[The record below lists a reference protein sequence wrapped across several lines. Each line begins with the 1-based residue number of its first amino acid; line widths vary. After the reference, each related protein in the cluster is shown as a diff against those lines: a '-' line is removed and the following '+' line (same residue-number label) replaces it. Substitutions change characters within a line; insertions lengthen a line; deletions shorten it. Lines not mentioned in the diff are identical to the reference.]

1 MFNRSSFRIA
11 LALSALLT
19 FGPSSSFAQTSKG
32 FLVGNVV
39 DPNEAVVVG
48 ANIKITNSSTGISRE
63 TISTADGSFRIEAV
77 EPGTYRVEVS
87 QTGFKTALRESVEIG
102 ASQTATV
109 SFQLELGIQSEV
121 VNVTSGADVILQTQ
135 DGARVSSLSEHE
147 ITDLPTPGLNPASLV
162 FTLPGVVDPG
172 PLAGGFVQGS
182 EFSVNGLRARA
193 NNQLIDGLD
202 NNDNSVAG
210 QAYIPILREGYS
222 EVTVLQSNYSAEFGR
237 AGGAVVNITTRGGT
251 NNFHGSVYDVINN
264 SSFNSLTASQ
274 RADGTRKPV
283 VVENT
288 FGFSLG
294 GPIKKDKLFFF
305 GTYQADR
312 FRSGVDGTTRV
323 PTVSGFNTL
332 RSLFPVGA
340 NPNLDRYLSI
350 VGTLRGEREISSVA
364 LGGGR
369 PDIDFGETTI
379 NSAQPLN
386 DHQFLSRVDW
396 TPTQKDSFG
405 FRYIFDDQLF
415 SNQFP
420 TSASGGSPFPG
431 FEVDVPSRNQNF
443 FFNYTRSISTR
454 LINEAR
460 FGYGRADVEFAA
472 RDPQVAV
479 NGALFSFTGAGLG
492 QGITSIGLPFVFPQ
506 GRLFNNYQIQDTLSD
521 TIGSHTLRFGVDL
534 NIQRSQQAIPFNS
547 RGVLTFAG
555 GGGFNAFGNFVD
567 QFSGRGGGGA
577 AIQFGSPIIFPNAF
591 YQNYFINDSWRVKE
605 NLTLNLGLRYENY
618 GTPFNSVRFPAFA
631 GFDQPVETVAR
642 QERDNNNFAPRV
654 SFAYQPRFFKS
665 LFGRNKTVFRGGI
678 AVNYDF
684 FFNNIL
690 SNTAATVPNVFGVTN
705 FGASLPAD
713 TDPRGIRNFGVGS
726 LPATG
731 TPDPLATINTIP
743 RNLVNPQTFVYNFDV
758 QRELPFN
765 LIADVGYVG
774 SRGTRLFIN
783 EQLNPG
789 IGGFNTL
796 VRAFPNRGSVVARTN
811 GGDSSYNSLQARLD
825 RGFNNGLLL
834 RFAYTFSKAID
845 DVNSEVFVTTGG
857 ASVGSDPF
865 NRRVDRSLASFD
877 VPHRFVATFIYN
889 VPGLVKS
896 GFGSSLLGGYSIAG
910 TYRLQSGNAQT
921 PFVGGIDLNGDGSAT
936 NDRPAISNPNAPANS
951 VGFSNFISENFISGA
966 ISPTGFS
973 DLNGNPVNP
982 SDVQFLVSES
992 IRTGL
997 AGRNILRGPRQNR
1010 LDLSLTKAI
1019 KLGFTRPEADQ
1030 FEIRFD
1036 YFNAFNTPQFAPGTG
1051 DVTDTTFND
1060 FRFNSGNLNIGN
1072 FSAGRIG
1079 QFQLRYVF

>member
-1 MFNRSSFRIA
+1 VTRINFRIA
-11 LALSALLT
+11 SAIFMLLAVGSCV
-19 FGPSSSFAQTSKG
+19 FGQTSKG

-39 DPNEAVVVG
+39 DPNGAVIVG
-48 ANIKITNSSTGISRE
+48 ANVKMTNTSTGVSRE
-63 TISTADGSFRIEAV
+63 TVSTSDGSFRIDAV
-77 EPGTYRVEVS
+77 DPGTYKVEVS
-87 QTGFKTALRESVEIG
+87 QNGFKTAVSDNVVVD

-109 SFQLELGIQSEV
+109 SFQLELGTQSEV
-121 VNVTSGADVILQTQ
+121 VNVISGADVILQTQ
-135 DGARVSSLSEHE
+135 DGSRVNTLSKRE
-147 ITDLPTPGLNPASLV
+147 ITELPTPALNPASIV

-172 PLAGGFVQGS
+172 PLAGGFVQGN

-210 QAYIPILREGYS
+210 QSYIPVLREGYS
-222 EVTVLQSNYSAEFGR
+222 EVTVLQSDYSAEFGR
-237 AGGAVVNITTRGGT
+237 AGGAVVNVITRSGT
-251 NNFHGSVYDVINN
+251 NGFHGSVYDVLNN
-264 SSFNSLTASQ
+264 STLNSLTASQ

-283 VVENT
+283 VTENT
-288 FGFSLG
+288 YGFSLG

-305 GTYQADR
+305 GTYQGDR
-312 FRSGVDGTTRV
+312 FRAGTDATTRV
-323 PTVSGFNTL
+323 PTASGFNTL

-350 VGTLRGEREISSVA
+350 VGNLRGQREISSVA
-364 LGGGR
+364 LGDGR
-369 PDIDFGETTI
+369 PDIDFGETSISST
-379 NSAQPLN
+379 QPVN
-386 DHQFLSRVDW
+386 DDQFLARVDW
-396 TPTQKDSFG
+396 APTRKDSLA
-405 FRYIFDDQLF
+405 FRYVLDNQSFN
-415 SNQFP
+415 NQFP

-431 FEVDVPSRNQNF
+431 FEVDVPSQVQNF
-443 FFNYTRSISTR
+443 FFNYTRSLSTK
-454 LINEAR
+454 LTNEAR
-460 FGYGRADVEFAA
+460 FGFGRFNVEFTP
-472 RDPQVAV
+472 RDPQIGVSGPV
-479 NGALFSFTGAGLG
+479 FSFTGAGLG
-492 QGITSIGLPFVFPQ
+492 QGITSFGLPFIFPQ
-506 GRLFNNYQIQDTLSD
+506 GRLFDNYQIQDTLSY
-521 TIGSHTLRFGVDL
+521 TVGNHTLRFGGDV
-534 NIQRSQQAIPFNS
+534 NIQRSNQAIPFDS

-567 QFSGRGGGGA
+567 QFSGRSGGGA
-577 AIQFGSPIIFPNAF
+577 SIQFGSPIIFPNAF
-591 YQNYFINDSWRVKE
+591 YQNYFINDSWRVLP

-618 GTPFNSVRFPAFA
+618 GTPFNAIRFPAFA

-642 QERDNNNFAPRV
+642 QERDNNNFAPRF
-654 SFAYQPRFFKS
+654 SFAYQPRFFET
-665 LFGRNKTVFRGGI
+665 LFGKDKTVFRGGF

-690 SNTAATVPNVFGVTN
+690 TNTAATVPNSFGVTN

-713 TDPRGIRNFGVGS
+713 TDPRGIAQFGAGS
-726 LPATG
+726 LPSTG
-731 TPDPLATINTIP
+731 TPDPFATVNTIP
-743 RNLVNPQTFVYNFDV
+743 RNLVNPQTFVYNFDI

-765 LIADVGYVG
+765 LIADVAYVG

-789 IGGFNTL
+789 IGGFDTL
-796 VRAFPNRGSVVARTN
+796 IRAFPNRGSVVARTN

-845 DVNSEVFVTTGG
+845 DVDSEVFVTTGG

-865 NRRVDRSLASFD
+865 NRRLDRSLASFD
-877 VPHRFVATFIYN
+877 VPHRYVVTFIYD
-889 VPGLVKS
+889 VPTPVKAGL
-896 GFGSSLLGGYSIAG
+896 GHALLGGYSIAG
-910 TYRLQSGNAQT
+910 TYRLQSGNTQS
-921 PFVGGIDLNGDGSAT
+921 PFVGGIDLNGDGSAF
-936 NDRPAISNPNAPANS
+936 NDRPAISNPNAPANT
-951 VGFSNFISENFISGA
+951 VGFSNFIAENFISGVT
-966 ISPTGFS
+966 SRTGFS

-982 SDVQFLVSES
+982 SDVRFLVSES
-992 IRTGL
+992 IRSGL

-1019 KLGFTRPEADQ
+1019 DFGFTRLEADR

-1072 FSAGRIG
+1072 VNAGRIG